1 MKAKETFQ
9 PDSLLDLFTDALVG
23 AAGITDFSVYQDDP
37 VGFCEKV
44 FGEEYTDD
52 VKKMMRSVRDNE
64 VTVATSA
71 NATGKTHAAARVAL
85 WFYKCFDCA
94 KVFTTAAPPF
104 SNLET
109 ILWGEI
115 LDALR
120 KAKSA
125 FSTDFHRSMRL
136 MSIDPSRVL
145 DEDTDQSIKLLKGL
159 TVPVSANDKIVEAS
173 FSGKHAP
180 NMLFI
185 YDEGDAVPDACY
197 KGQESCS
204 SGGLFRTLVM
214 FNPRQKL
221 GAVYRMIRDRRCNNV
236 RLSAFNHPN
245 VVEGREVIS
254 GAVNRNT
261 TVRRL
266 LQWSIPLSENER
278 PDHECYAVP
287 DFLVGA
293 TAVDQ
298 RGEVIGPLLGG
309 HRRVIESSL
318 WYMVLGEYPPQA
330 TSQLISEEWVN
341 RARTR
346 WDSYVAKYGQ
356 APPKGV
362 SAAVGLD
369 VGEYGNDPSNICFRY
384 GGFVSPLIE
393 WRSTDPDLV
402 ATQAGIECKQ
412 RDVFRIGVDSTGVGA
427 SVAPKLIR
435 LGFPAHRVMAASS
448 PSSDAGEL
456 GEFEILRD
464 ELWWLVREWLRT
476 DPGAMLPPDQDLLEE
491 LTIVTYSHN
500 KRNGKIMVM
509 AQDVIKDHLGRSPN
523 RADALRHT
531 FYEPE
536 LLYPDLA

>member
-1 MKAKETFQ
+1 MQQWVPDILFDYVV
-9 PDSLLDLFTDALVG
+9 DSLIG
-23 AAGITDFSVYQDDP
+23 ASGITDFSVYMDNP
-37 VGFCEKV
+37 VGFCERV
-44 FGEEYTDD
+44 FNEEYTDD
-52 VKKMMRSVRDNE
+52 VKKMMESVRDYE

-85 WFYKCFDCA
+85 WFYKCFPGA
-94 KVFTTAAPPF
+94 KVFCTAAPPF

-120 KAKSA
+120 KGKGAYLE
-125 FSTDFHRSMRL
+125 DYHLSMKL
-136 MSIDPSRVL
+136 SSIDPARVM
-145 DEDTDQSIKLLKGL
+145 DEDTDESIKLLKGL
-159 TVPVSANDKIVEAS
+159 TVPSSGNEKIREAS

-221 GAVYRMIRDRRCNNV
+221 GAVYRMIREKRCNEV
-236 RLSAFNHPN
+236 TLSAFNHPN
-245 VVEGREVIS
+245 VITGEEVIP

-266 LQWSIPLSENER
+266 LQWSLPIPTDEK
-278 PDHECYAVP
+278 PDHECFKVP
-287 DFLVGA
+287 KFLVGA
-293 TAVDQ
+293 TAQDQ
-298 RGEVIGPLLGG
+298 RNKTIGPLLAG

-330 TSQLISEEWVN
+330 VSQLISEEWVN

-346 WDSYVAKYGQ
+346 WDSYVAANGQ
-356 APPKGV
+356 RPPVGV
-362 SAAVGLD
+362 SAAAGLD
-369 VGEYGNDPSNICFRY
+369 VGEYGNDPSNLCFRY
-384 GGFVSPLIE
+384 GGYVEPILE

-402 ATQAGIECKQ
+402 GGYAESECKQ
-412 RDVFRIGVDSTGVGA
+412 REVFRVGVDSTGVG
-427 SVAPKLIR
+427 SGLSNKLVR
-435 LGFPAHRVMAASS
+435 LGIPAHRVMAASK
-448 PSSDAGEL
+448 PSTDAGEL
-456 GEFEILRD
+456 GEFEIMRD
-464 ELWWLVREWLRT
+464 ELWWLTREWLRL
-476 DPGAMLPPDQDLLEE
+476 DPGAMLPPDRQLIEE
-491 LTIVTYSHN
+491 LTIVTFTYHKKS
-500 KRNGKIMVM
+500 GKIMVM
-509 AQDVIKDHLGRSPN
+509 DQDTIKEHLGRSPN
-523 RADALRHT
+523 KADSLRHT